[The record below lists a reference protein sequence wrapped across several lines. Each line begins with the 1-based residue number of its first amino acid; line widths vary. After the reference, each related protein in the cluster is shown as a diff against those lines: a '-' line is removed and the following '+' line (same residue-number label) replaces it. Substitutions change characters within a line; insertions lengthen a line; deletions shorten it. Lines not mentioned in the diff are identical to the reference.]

1 MTTCGYMVHYS
12 HTTKNKTMNK
22 NIDIK
27 NIRKEFG
34 MSQEYFA
41 DKLSMS
47 RQTLAKIEKGER
59 HLTKIEQR
67 KVQEIFG
74 IVANSEKPLGD
85 MRISI
90 PQKNLKKFKEV
101 LLYVLEKTVGK
112 PNVGLTV
119 LYKLLY
125 FIDFDYYE
133 KNEEQLIGL
142 TYFKNTHGPAPRE
155 FAKVVEDMKNEGL
168 LEEIKSKYFQYDQ
181 KKFLP
186 HKHADLSVLNGKEL
200 EMIDD
205 VLARYA
211 DKSANELSRIS
222 HEDMPWAAA
231 KDGGDLEYEHVFYR
245 PDNLSVR
252 EYEKL

>member
-1 MTTCGYMVHYS
+1 MS
-12 HTTKNKTMNK
+12 K
-22 NIDIK
+22 NIDLK
-27 NIRKEFG
+27 NMRKEFG

-41 DKLSMS
+41 NKLGMS
-47 RQTLAKIEKGER
+47 RQTLAKIEKGKR
-59 HLTKIEQR
+59 RLAKVEQQ
-67 KVQEIFG
+67 KVQEVFG
-74 IVANSEKPLGD
+74 IVANSQKPLND
-85 MRISI
+85 IRISI
-90 PQKNLKKFKEV
+90 PQKNIEKFKEV

-112 PNVGLTV
+112 PNVGMTV

-125 FIDFDYYE
+125 FIDFNYYE
-133 KNEEQLIGL
+133 KNEEQLMGL

-155 FAKVVEDMKNEGL
+155 FAKVVEDMKKEGL

-186 HKHADLSVLNGKEL
+186 HKQADLSVFNGKEL
-200 EMIDD
+200 EIINN

-211 DKSANELSRIS
+211 DKSANEISRIS
-222 HEDMPWAAA
+222 YEDMPWAAA
-231 KDGGDLEYEHVFYR
+231 KDGEDLEYEHVFYR